1 MNNYIL
7 VVDDS
12 EPVHKLIRAQLES
25 EPLEIHSVFDGEGAL
40 RKASELRPSLIL
52 LDVDLPRMD
61 GFEVCRRLKA
71 DPGMAAVPIIF
82 LTADQSVC
90 DKVRGLDMGAVDYI
104 TKPFKPPE
112 LQARVRAALRSRQ
125 KLDETAM
132 IDGLSGLWNR
142 AYLQRE
148 VSMQLSWAR
157 RTDRPVALIMAQVD
171 DLAGLIQKFGSALG
185 DDVIR
190 AVAKIIQSHCRVEDV
205 ASHLSN
211 GRFAAL
217 LPDTNRAG
225 AAQLADRIRC
235 ETQKQLRQRGAITVE
250 GTCCFGVADNQVD
263 GDSSLL
269 DRADAALCR
278 SQLAGRNSISVSR
291 PSTGTEVCAA

>member
-1 MNNYIL
+1 MNNNIL

-12 EPVHKLIRAQLES
+12 EPVHKLIRAQLET
-25 EPLEIHSVFDGEGAL
+25 EPLHIHSVFDGEAAL
-40 RKASELRPSLIL
+40 CKARELRPCLIL

-71 DPGMAAVPIIF
+71 DPALAAVPIIF

-90 DKVRGLDMGAVDYI
+90 DKVRGLDLGAVDYV

-132 IDGLSGLWNR
+132 IDGLTGLWNR

-148 VSMQLSWAR
+148 MAMQLSWAR
-157 RTDRPVALIMAQVD
+157 RTDRPVAVIVAQVD
-171 DLAGLIQKFGSALG
+171 DLAGLTQKFGSAMS
-185 DDVIR
+185 DDLIR
-190 AVAKIIQSHCRVEDV
+190 AVGRIIQSHCRVEDA
-205 ASHLSN
+205 ASHLGS
-211 GRFAAL
+211 GHFAAL

-225 AAQLADRIRC
+225 AAQLADRIRSQIR
-235 ETQKQLRQRGAITVE
+235 EQLRERGTTTVDV
-250 GTCCFGVADNQVD
+250 TCCFGIADSQVD
-263 GDSSLL
+263 GESSLL
-269 DRADAALCR
+269 DRADAALSR

-291 PSTGTEVCAA
+291 PPAGPEVCAA